1 MNTTYFPETWLR
13 DAAPQS
19 KRNLEGRKAGKEIP
33 RRDTLRWGACGFVAL
48 LALLCSTLHAANST
62 EAKALPPEEEMKGA
76 QAAPGLKVELVA
88 AEPLTASPCALAF
101 DDRGRLYVAENRGYP
116 IGPKEGEPGSGKIA
130 LLEDTDGDGRMDKR
144 TDFAE
149 GLGFPNGVMPW
160 KGGVIVTS
168 SPDIYYMEDTDGDGR
183 ADVKRVLLTGFE
195 TAKSTQLRVNRPLL
209 GPDGWIYFAAGLSGG
224 TITSP
229 EHPEF
234 PPLKMTGDI
243 RWNPETGEYQAVDG
257 KCQYGQSF
265 DAAGERFICMN
276 RVQVQH
282 VALPSRYLKRN
293 PLLPFS
299 DSVQNCPE
307 LVPNMLMHST
317 GGAAR
322 LYPISSNITTA
333 DSHVGTFSA
342 ACGVFIWPGGAL
354 PEQYVGCAISC
365 DPTGNLVHVDK
376 LVAKGGSYAAQP
388 LLDKRELLAFKDD
401 WARPVFVE
409 TGPDGALYVCD
420 MYRKTIE
427 HPDYLSQE
435 IRKHTDFESGKTMGR
450 IWRVKAA
457 AETAPLDSVPWAS
470 RRIFRQAVEKSAPA
484 KPEEL
489 KQALAT
495 VAKLS
500 GPPKKSDTGAEKGQR
515 FFGMV
520 MNDVQAQSFAT
531 LDLNLLGIAGAL
543 SEEDLEAAFRTKR
556 YDAMR
561 RALVWSEAN
570 PKFQAVALKHLDAD
584 LMKDGRLRFQAALS
598 IGELDLPH
606 LAKILVLSDGDR
618 WTDAAVLS
626 AVPNRAL
633 ALLEEVQKEQPG
645 FNSGALVMAGKLIG
659 AGKEAPD
666 ATSLVQKLD
675 KLTTG
680 LPAVVAGFC
689 EASKA
694 KLDPANPTLKKLLD
708 EAQAQLAK
716 ADPAKPPLDA
726 VTLLSFAPWE
736 VAREPLFRAASPK
749 SAAEL
754 EQAAIRALAGFNEP
768 EVTKTLLQ
776 KDRWKAS
783 TPQERE
789 AILTSLLARP
799 AHHSGILSAIEAG
812 EIPAS
817 AIPTLRRAA
826 LLKGKEK
833 ERAEKLFAS
842 AAGDRQKAFEAAKEA
857 LNLTPKPEHGHEVF
871 KAICSTCHRLNQ
883 EGYAVGPDLFD
894 IRNQPKETI
903 LFHITIPDA
912 EIAPAF
918 TTYTLETKDGR
929 TLVGLMAS
937 ETANSV
943 TLRMPLAQEES
954 VLRTNIAN
962 LNAMPNSL
970 MPTGLDAA
978 LSKQDL
984 ADLLAYLRGER

>member
-1 MNTTYFPETWLR
+1 LGG
-13 DAAPQS
+13 S
-19 KRNLEGRKAGKEIP
+19 
-33 RRDTLRWGACGFVAL
+33 
-48 LALLCSTLHAANST
+48 LHAANST
-62 EAKALPPEEEMKGA
+62 EAKALSPDEELKVA
-76 QAAPGLKVELVA
+76 QAGPGLKVELVA
-88 AEPLTASPCALAF
+88 AEPLIASPCALAF

-130 LLEDTDGDGRMDKR
+130 LLEDTNGDGRMDKR

-160 KGGVIVTS
+160 KDGVIVTS
-168 SPDIYYMEDTDGDGR
+168 SPDIYFMQDTDGDGR

-234 PPLKMTGDI
+234 PPLKMTSDI

-257 KCQYGQSF
+257 KSQYGQSF
-265 DAAGERFICMN
+265 DAAGQRFICMN

-342 ACGVFIWPGGAL
+342 ACAIFIWPGGAL
-354 PEQYVGCAISC
+354 PQEYVGCAISC

-376 LVAKGGSYAAQP
+376 LVPKGGSYAAEP
-388 LLDKRELLAFKDD
+388 LLQKRELLAFRDD

-450 IWRVKAA
+450 IWRVKASD
-457 AETAPLDSVPWAS
+457 ETAPLDSVPWAS
-470 RRIFRQAVEKSAPA
+470 RRIFRHAVEKSVPVNADD
-484 KPEEL
+484 L
-489 KQALAT
+489 KLSLSTIAN
-495 VAKLS
+495 LS
-500 GPPKKSDTGAEKGQR
+500 GPAKKGDADADKGKR
-515 FFGMV
+515 FFGML
-520 MNDVQAQSFAT
+520 MESVQAQSFAT
-531 LDLNLLGIAGAL
+531 FDLNLLAIAGAL
-543 SEEDLEAAFRTKR
+543 EKEDLEAAFRTKR
-556 YDAMR
+556 ADTTR
-561 RALVWSEAN
+561 RALELSEGN
-570 PKFQAVALKHLDAD
+570 PEFQAIARQHLDTE

-598 IGELDLPH
+598 IDDLDLAH
-606 LAKILVLSDGDR
+606 LAQILVLSDGDR

-626 AVPNRAL
+626 AVPKRAL
-633 ALLEEVQKEQPG
+633 ALLEEVQTQQPG
-645 FNSGALVMAGKLIG
+645 FSSPALQLAGKLIG
-659 AGKEAPD
+659 SGKETPD
-666 ATSLVQKLD
+666 ATALVEKLD
-675 KLTTG
+675 KLKAG

-736 VAREPLFRAASPK
+736 VAREPLFHAATPK
-749 SAAEL
+749 SSAEL
-754 EQAAIRALAGFNEP
+754 EQAAIRALAGFSEP

-776 KDRWKAS
+776 KDRWKAA

-799 AHHSGILSAIEAG
+799 AHHSGILSAIEND

-842 AAGDRQKAFEAAKEA
+842 AVGDRQKAFEAAKAA
-857 LNLTPKPEHGHEVF
+857 LELTPTPEHGHEVF

-894 IRNQPKETI
+894 IRNQPKENI

-929 TLVGLMAS
+929 TLLGLLAS

-943 TLRMPLAQEES
+943 TLRMPLAQEET